1 MLIFMINIM
10 CAKDIN
16 KAHINFIPAKSVQ
29 VTTLAGINMSRK
41 GSILLA
47 ILCFIDYFVKRI

>member
-1 MLIFMINIM
+1 M

-16 KAHINFIPAKSVQ
+16 KAHINFIPANLFTNLPAKSVQ